1 VIDENITQQNA
12 EVKSIVNKVRQV
24 APKRMPLGVRLVV
37 NTQNMGGRFVQ
48 SVKNAQWSVSLQE
61 TGDGLESIVEFQ
73 VKIKG
78 HNQRE
83 YASESMRTNGKDCK
97 IPFILKRGFQNPLKR
112 GFQNPLYPK
121 KGIQIIPKRIAK
133 STLC

>member
-1 VIDENITQQNA
+1 
-12 EVKSIVNKVRQV
+12 
-24 APKRMPLGVRLVV
+24 MPLGVRLVV

-83 YASESMRTNGKDCK
+83 YEDKWQG
-97 IPFILKRGFQNPLKR
+97 L
-112 GFQNPLYPK
+112 QNPLYPK